1 MLPGAACAPQGVPRE
16 EQPGTARALPALQSS
31 PCTAES
37 TQAAHLGFGF
47 GFFQPVA
54 LNLQIL
60 NFFRSFFTPAHQELL
75 PLLLIGF
82 PWKNFSKFLS
92 DFVSSPQIQI
102 CRISAEFSRV
112 SQNPDPVICVHW
124 AVQCSPALRV
134 W

>member
-102 CRISAEFSRV
+102 CRISAEFSRISKMLTRSFV
-112 SQNPDPVICVHW
+112 CIQFSPV
-124 AVQCSPALRV
+124 LRV